1 LVDRVSVAST
11 LDARNVRPLLT
22 RINVNM
28 PLPAEAACGFALL
41 LAASQAQAADVE
53 SGRRL
58 AQQRF
63 LHAAVTCLVR
73 AAAFGAMLGMGGH
86 GRFRRKLPRQRTCFF
101 VSF

>member
-63 LHAAVTCLVR
+63 LHAAVTSLVR
-73 AAAFGAMLGMGGH
+73 AADRPKEAEATPSPIKLLAPPVRFLG
-86 GRFRRKLPRQRTCFF
+86 
-101 VSF
+101 